1 MPLTVELYGFLW
13 RVYQD
18 EEEVFSGD
26 YRNVEDWLDHA
37 EMASKYSEPSGPVPP
52 RRRRQ
57 P

>member
-1 MPLTVELYGFLW
+1 MPLIVELHGFLW

-37 EMASKYSEPSGPVPP
+37 EMASKYPQSFGPVPP
-52 RRRRQ
+52 RRRSQ